1 MNVGSMLSR
10 HARYRPERL
19 ALVFEQERLSFAGLN
34 ARVNRL
40 ANALLRSG
48 VRRGDKVAS
57 VLPNALELVELYW
70 AAAKIGAAV
79 APLSPLLQKPALASL
94 LRGSDSVFVLTTS
107 AFAEPLL
114 ALRPELP
121 AIPAARSVLA
131 DGEAEG
137 FTSYARFVGEASD
150 GEPPDAGVGR
160 DDPCHVIF
168 SSGTTGEPKGI
179 VLTHGVRA
187 HSAMAYALMTRMAP
201 ESITVHAGSLVFNG
215 AILPLMAAMYAGS
228 TFVVLR
234 TPEPARVV
242 ETIAREKATHMLT
255 VPSQLLAVMEAPG
268 FPGRLASMQAVGT
281 VGAPF
286 LLEHKQRFMAALPG
300 RYFEIWGV
308 TEGIGSFLAPEDAAR
323 KAASVGAPMAF
334 TDLRILDEAGREL
347 PAGGVGEIVGRSPL
361 LMQGY
366 YRRPDLTAEAVRDGW
381 LRTGDLG
388 FLDREGYLHLV
399 DRKKDMII
407 SGGVNVYPRDI
418 EEVAAQH
425 PDVSEVA
432 VFGATDPKWG
442 ETPVCAVVARP
453 GVVLDPAEVRDW
465 INARVGAKYQ
475 RVAAVAPLAELPR
488 NVAGKTL
495 KRALR
500 DAYAAGR
507 LGR

>member
-10 HARYRPERL
+10 HARYRPDRL
-19 ALVFEQERLSFAGLN
+19 ALVFEDRRLSFAELN

-48 VRRGDKVAS
+48 VRGGDKIAS

-79 APLSPLLQKPALASL
+79 VPLSPLLQKAALLSL
-94 LRGSDSVFVLTTS
+94 LRGSDSVFVLS
-107 AFAEPLL
+107 AASFAEPLL

-121 AIPAARSVLA
+121 AIVAERSVLI
-131 DGEAEG
+131 DGEADG
-137 FTSYARFVGEASD
+137 FASYARFTRDASEA
-150 GEPPDAGVGR
+150 EPPDAGVGR
-160 DDPCHVIF
+160 DHPCHVIF

-187 HSAMAYALMTRMAP
+187 FSAMAYALMTRMSP
-201 ESITVHAGSLVFNG
+201 DSVTLHAGSLVFNG
-215 AILPLMAAMYAGS
+215 AILPLMAAMHTGS
-228 TFVVLR
+228 TFVTLR
-234 TPEPARVV
+234 APDAAHVV

-255 VPSQLLAVMEAPG
+255 VPSQLLGVMESPG
-268 FPGRLASMQAVGT
+268 FPDRLASMQALGT

-286 LLEHKQRFMAALPG
+286 LLEQKQRLMAALPG
-300 RYFEIWGV
+300 RYFEIWGL
-308 TEGIGSFLAPEDAAR
+308 TEGVASFLSPEDAPR
-323 KAASVGAPMAF
+323 KTASVGAPMAF
-334 TDLRILDEAGREL
+334 TELRIVDERGRDL
-347 PAGGVGEIVGRSPL
+347 PAGETGEIVGRSPL

-366 YRRPDLTAEAVRDGW
+366 YRRPDLTAQAIRDGW
-381 LRTGDLG
+381 LFTGDLG
-388 FLDREGYLHLV
+388 FLDRDGYLHLV
-399 DRKKDMII
+399 DRKKDMVI

-425 PDVSEVA
+425 PDLSEVA
-432 VFGATDPKWG
+432 VFGAPDPKWG

-453 GVVLDPAEVRDW
+453 GAAIDPAAIRDW

-475 RVAAVAPLAELPR
+475 RVAAVVPLAAFPR

-495 KRALR
+495 KRVLR
-500 DAYAAGR
+500 DDYAAGR